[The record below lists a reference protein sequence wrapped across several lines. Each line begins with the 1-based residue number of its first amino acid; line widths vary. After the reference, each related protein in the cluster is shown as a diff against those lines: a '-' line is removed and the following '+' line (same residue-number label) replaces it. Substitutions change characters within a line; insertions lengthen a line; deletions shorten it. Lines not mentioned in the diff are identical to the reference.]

1 MHIFS
6 DIHIY
11 INIFSERVEV
21 NLTGGRDL
29 TEVRWYLEMRSLC
42 PLLFLIKELNPTNPE
57 KEFPTAVVS
66 CRY

>member
-21 NLTGGRDL
+21 NLTSGRDL
-29 TEVRWYLEMRSLC
+29 TEVLFYLEMRSLC
-42 PLLFLIKELNPTNPE
+42 PLLFLIK
-57 KEFPTAVVS
+57 
-66 CRY
+66 